1 MSSQTLT
8 IGTFIRYM
16 VSVVEDDVLKKC
28 FKVPGICDAVDMWMN
43 FYTTHFIDETTEIQN
58 N

>member
-1 MSSQTLT
+1 MNVLLIVNCLLPSSDLH
-8 IGTFIRYM
+8 Y
-16 VSVVEDDVLKKC
+16 L
-28 FKVPGICDAVDMWMN
+28 VDMWMN